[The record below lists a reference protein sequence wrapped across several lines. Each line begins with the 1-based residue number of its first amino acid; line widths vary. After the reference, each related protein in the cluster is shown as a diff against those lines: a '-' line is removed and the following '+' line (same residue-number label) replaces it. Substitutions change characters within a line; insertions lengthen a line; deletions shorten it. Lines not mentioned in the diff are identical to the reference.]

1 MQERVETI
9 DFSLGFRIWVK
20 ELYDCLYNSKKVWEY
35 LRTFTSGQSA
45 QNRLNVRFSVWQ
57 NRSMQTSTLRTPQ
70 YKLHLVP
77 EGTFTRHVNN
87 AFKDYHSILALSR
100 SPLAQTDLIV
110 PALVLDDVSPTA
122 DERGHALR
130 LVLQWAVEKLAPA
143 PVHTPIGSYR
153 PYDDPTWRDPRWWRY
168 NILRHRYLEP
178 LHPDEFVEGGR
189 FTETLIAL
197 TGLPSADTFFDE
209 RNRAIQDVAQWLWQQ
224 RVERSADS
232 VLRRMALSEA
242 VRPLQTQPDA
252 LALLDIAAAFD
263 EVFPRDLLL
272 RIAAN
277 ERLANIESSL
287 RYLTTQR
294 FLLTGDSG
302 NSLGISLVLQS
313 YIYQRLPKDRLQRI
327 HYACAKYYATL
338 DEPLKAA
345 EHWQKAGYWTEAANI
360 LLAAANDLIN
370 ELQTNELRDV
380 LLQFKAS
387 YLAADLWREIQ
398 IALCDLSVKL
408 GQHTEALAACRRALK
423 ATTET
428 HQQARIYRRMGKLY
442 EQRNQQHAL
451 AYYQQAVER
460 FRDDAPELIDLL
472 KDRGWFYILRRE
484 WSKAEADLTQALAHA
499 PQLAHEQ
506 RADIYD
512 ALASLQ
518 REQQHYAEAVEY
530 ARTALTLREESGNMP
545 RVADSCNNLGLLYN
559 AIGDYSHAI
568 AAYEEAMLTYERLD
582 NRERLAVALLNLG
595 MAHHLAGRMSQAI
608 ETYQKS
614 LAICEE
620 TGLALVQVRA
630 QYNLAEAMA
639 ELGKSQQAVSYWQ
652 AGYAQSREA
661 GFDDEITDFENL
673 RTQFPILQAATVAPD
688 PASTSAHWGRKQALE
703 PEDQIALS
711 IAEQYGQVTP
721 KALVAAANISKAT
734 ATRRLSSLVERE
746 YLVQRG
752 KGRSTH
758 YTLPAAPAAWETPA
772 SAQHAESDVVAAQL
786 KHLLYTQRR
795 WMREQ
800 YAVDAMGISDEQ
812 LPGNMVRLRV
822 RFVQLPDVHTFF
834 DLEGRLNDLLHRT
847 VDLLP
852 VDDTRD
858 ADSSEHIVW
867 IW

>member
-1 MQERVETI
+1 
-9 DFSLGFRIWVK
+9 
-20 ELYDCLYNSKKVWEY
+20 
-35 LRTFTSGQSA
+35 
-45 QNRLNVRFSVWQ
+45 
-57 NRSMQTSTLRTPQ
+57 
-70 YKLHLVP
+70 
-77 EGTFTRHVNN
+77 
-87 AFKDYHSILALSR
+87 
-100 SPLAQTDLIV
+100 LAQTDLIA

-143 PVHTPIGSYR
+143 PVNAPMGSYR

-224 RVERSADS
+224 RVERGADG

-252 LALLDIAAAFD
+252 LALLEIAAAFD

-272 RIAAN
+272 RIAAS
-277 ERLANIESSL
+277 EHLANVEASL

-302 NSLGISLVLQS
+302 ASLGLSLVLQA
-313 YIYQRLPKDRLQRI
+313 YIYQRLPEDRLQRI
-327 HYACAKYYATL
+327 HYAGAKYYAAA

-345 EHWQKAGYWTEAANI
+345 EHWQKAGHWAEAANV
-360 LLAAANDLIN
+360 LFAASGDLVN
-370 ELQTNELRDV
+370 ELHINELRDA
-380 LLQFKAS
+380 LLRFKAS
-387 YLAADLWREIQ
+387 HLPADLWRDIQ
-398 IALCDLSVKL
+398 VFLCDLFIKL

-423 ATTET
+423 ATPET
-428 HQQARIYRRMGKLY
+428 DQQARIYRRMGKLY

-460 FRDDAPELIDLL
+460 FREDDPELIDLL
-472 KDRGWFYILRRE
+472 KDRGWFYLLRRE
-484 WSKAEADLTQALAHA
+484 WSNAEADLTRALARA
-499 PQLAHEQ
+499 SQVAHEQ

-518 REQQHYAEAVEY
+518 REQQHFTQAVEY
-530 ARTALTLREESGNMP
+530 ARNALALREESGNMP

-582 NRERLAVALLNLG
+582 NRERLAVALINLG

-608 ETYQKS
+608 DAYQKS

-620 TGLALVQVRA
+620 TGLSLVQVRT

-639 ELGKSQQAVSYWQ
+639 ELGKSQQAVRYWQ
-652 AGYAQSREA
+652 AGYTLSREA
-661 GFDDEITDFENL
+661 GFDDEIADFETL
-673 RTQFPILQAATVAPD
+673 RGQFPALQAATTEPE
-688 PASTSAHWGRKQALE
+688 PSTASTPWGGSGPLE
-703 PEDQIALS
+703 PEDQVALAT
-711 IAEQYGQVTP
+711 AEQYGQITP

-734 ATRRLSSLVERE
+734 ATRRLSSLVERG

-758 YTLPAAPAAWETPA
+758 YTLPAPAAAWDALPR
-772 SAQHAESDVVAAQL
+772 AQQSEPEEVAVQL
-786 KHLLYTQRR
+786 KQLLYAQRR
-795 WMREQ
+795 WMMEQ
-800 YAVDAMGISDEQ
+800 YAVDAIGISDEY
-812 LPGNMVRLRV
+812 LPGNLVRLRV
-822 RFVQLPDVHTFF
+822 RFARLPDIHTFF
-834 DLEGRLNDLLHRT
+834 DLEDRLNGLLNMT
-847 VDLLP
+847 IDLLP
-852 VDDTRD
+852 VDEPFD
-858 ADSSEHIVW
+858 AASSEHILWVW
-867 IW
+867 